1 MKNPCFWLCDAEIRD
16 FACIVFGGDYLKNG
30 QKKAASSGGSLS
42 AARIVPTCEV
52 ATTDYTAFLQSLQD
66 EVSGRFAPKKAL
78 GMELSR
84 IYELLSLYRRA
95 DRVSQCGS
103 YLDFGVLPDGTKK
116 LVNANFCRDRL
127 CPMCNWR
134 RSLKLYSQVSQV
146 MDVLESEG
154 YCFLFLTLTLRNCPW
169 DELPAA
175 IEDFLSGWRFMYHKA
190 PIFRRAVYGT
200 SRALEITVN
209 HGARTYHPHLHVVLA
224 VKPSYFTSRDYIS
237 QAQWTQLWRSCCD
250 ISYDPI
256 VNIKRIKETS
266 LGFKEISKYAV
277 KGSDFLV
284 GSPELMQRHVSNFL
298 AGLSGR
304 RLVGSTGV
312 FKRVQRE
319 LCLDDPE
326 TGDLV
331 VTDGQQLRDDLYCM
345 MVRYGWCSGVYVRR

>member
-1 MKNPCFWLCDAEIRD
+1 MAKKIAGQTGRSVS
-16 FACIVFGGDYLKNG
+16 AGDVVPSG
-30 QKKAASSGGSLS
+30 Q
-42 AARIVPTCEV
+42 V
-52 ATTDYTAFLQSLQD
+52 AITDYTASLQSVQD
-66 EVSGRFAPKKAL
+66 EVVGSFTPKKVL
-78 GMELSR
+78 GLELSR
-84 IYELLSLYRRA
+84 VYELLSLYRRA
-95 DRVSQCGS
+95 DRVAQCGS
-103 YLDFGVLPDGTKK
+103 YLDFGILPDGTKK
-116 LVNANFCRDRL
+116 LVKANFCRDRL

-154 YCFLFLTLTLRNCPW
+154 FCFLFLTLTLRNCPW

-175 IEDFLSGWRFMYHKA
+175 IQAFLSGWRNLYHEV
-190 PIFRRAVYGT
+190 PVFRRAVHGT

-209 HGARTYHPHLHVVLA
+209 HRARTYHPHLHVVLA
-224 VKPSYFTSRDYIS
+224 VKPDYFVSKDYIS

-266 LGFKEISKYAV
+266 QGFKEISKYAV

-298 AGLSGR
+298 SGLSGR

-331 VTDGQQLRDDLYCM
+331 ITDGQQLRDDVYCM